1 MKSPLKLFV
10 VSILAL
16 NLLSLAWAQGGAQT
30 QPVDPTAQAPTT
42 SAPPASADA
51 TPEGVRMFAGSI
63 AHQKSGFVL
72 KAGNA
77 SYKLD
82 DQSLAKQFKGKN
94 VQVTGSLDK
103 NTNTIHVEKIEPSAS
118 M

>member
-1 MKSPLKLFV
+1 MTIHFKLLG
-10 VSILAL
+10 ITCLAVGL
-16 NLLSLAWAQGGAQT
+16 FPAVLAQGGAQS

-42 SAPPASADA
+42 SAPTPSTDA
-51 TPEGVRMFAGSI
+51 NPEGVRMFAGSI

-77 SYKLD
+77 AYKLD

-103 NTNTIHVEKIEPSAS
+103 STNTIHVEKIEPSAS